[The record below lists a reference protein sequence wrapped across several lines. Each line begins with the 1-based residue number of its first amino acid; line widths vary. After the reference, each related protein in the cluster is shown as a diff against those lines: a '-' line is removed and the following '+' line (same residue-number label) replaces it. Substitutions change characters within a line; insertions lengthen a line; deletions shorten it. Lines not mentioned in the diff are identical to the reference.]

1 MTNPDTLRF
10 VEGELNYLVPMAERP
25 RYFAYDAG
33 PDAPTNMAHE
43 AHTVRI
49 RDMRP
54 ISSDVTLDRHGF
66 ALVEQRTAV
75 RDFWDEDEVHE
86 VYIPEA
92 ERFIAEVTG
101 ASRVFIFD
109 HVQRRRVPGA
119 TRRAPGV
126 PAQPA
131 TRVHVDHTGKSGPQR
146 VRDLLGDDAEELL
159 KGRVQVINL
168 WRPIHG
174 PLQDAPLAMCDA
186 KSIDPADLVPS
197 DLVYRHRVGETYSVT
212 YNPAHRW
219 YYVPEMRRDEALLL
233 KCCDTK
239 TDGRARFMAHTS
251 FTDPTTPPDARPRE
265 SIELRALVFHPN

>member
-54 ISSDVTLDRHGF
+54 ISHEVTLDSKGF
-66 ALVEQRTAV
+66 ALVEQRSAV

-146 VRDLLGDDAEELL
+146 VRDLLGDDAEQLL

-174 PLQDAPLAMCDA
+174 PLQ
-186 KSIDPADLVPS
+186 I
-197 DLVYRHRVGETYSVT
+197 
-212 YNPAHRW
+212 
-219 YYVPEMRRDEALLL
+219 
-233 KCCDTK
+233 
-239 TDGRARFMAHTS
+239 GRASCRERVL
-251 FTDPTTPPDARPRE
+251 TD
-265 SIELRALVFHPN
+265 V